1 MSENTVTVTM
11 DREAAN
17 ALYAC
22 LMVELHNEFVAA
34 SYLAKLQPAMDALHK
49 AMGYKTDDD

>member
-1 MSENTVTVTM
+1 M

-22 LMVELHNEFVAA
+22 LMVELDNKFVAA
-34 SYLAKLQPAMDALHK
+34 SYLAKLQPAMDALHE